1 VTGEGGN
8 SGVSD
13 GEVTGEGGNSGV
25 SDGEVTG
32 EGGVSD
38 GGRGVNRLLE
48 N

>member
-1 VTGEGGN
+1 MTGEGGN